1 MNNLAELTDISIDI
15 EGLRIA
21 WKEQVVKAGDSID
34 WTYRNYVEFSF
45 FTEYFQKILIDIENV
60 LGEKPKDYIIQ
71 VADPSMNIKDA
82 PKFYLNIPHKDAN
95 RNTCINLPIY
105 YNRMEPV
112 NFFDEEKIKKF
123 LGKTTEPDATSL
135 GYSSGPIA
143 TRHYLSIPP
152 LQIGHYSSNHPTLMN
167 VNNFHNVRV
176 IDNSHK
182 RIFVQMNYDTYFDE
196 FVQKDINTRIL

>member
-15 EGLRIA
+15 EDLRIA
-21 WKEQVVKAGDSID
+21 WKEQVVEAGDSID

-60 LGEKPKDYIIQ
+60 VGEKPKDYIIQ

-82 PKFYLNIPHKDAN
+82 PKFYLNIPHKDWN

-112 NFFDEEKIKKF
+112 NFYDEEKIEQF
-123 LGKTTEPDATSL
+123 SGKEAVDAGNL
-135 GYSSGPIA
+135 GYGSQATG

-152 LQIGHYSSNHPTLMN
+152 LQTGHYSSNHPTLMN

-176 IDNSHK
+176 LDELHT
-182 RIFVQMNYDTYFDE
+182 RIFVQMSYDRHFDE
-196 FVQKDINTRIL
+196 FLEKDINISVY